1 MSSRRFSRPRT
12 RIYDVN
18 YNIGNSYYQP
28 TIDRLDRKVLGRPI
42 SPAPR
47 QSSVPAD
54 LLERHERA
62 FADEDLD
69 TARSRASK
77 RISEA
82 NAFDVRSSIS
92 KALEMVGN
100 DMDEETALKLQRI
113 RANKKVSVIDDIDLD
128 QTMNNIKARR
138 IKDRAEQMLDSVGI
152 STIDNTERNKKLND
166 ITYTRRALKV
176 TVDQS
181 GGQETGDSVK
191 WTKFDGGMS
200 AALDDSI
207 ANAAALR
214 AKKSRARLSELE
226 DEMAEMAEKSQVR
239 ERRAARLRQMVSETK
254 ECSEQQTSSVRSSG
268 RSKREA
274 IEY

>member
-28 TIDRLDRKVLGRPI
+28 TIDRLDRKYSGRPM

-47 QSSVPAD
+47 QTSVPAD

-62 FADEDLD
+62 FADEDLE
-69 TARSRASK
+69 TARSRAQK

-82 NAFDVRSSIS
+82 NAFDVRSNIS
-92 KALEMVGN
+92 RALELVDN
-100 DMDEETALKLQRI
+100 DVDEE
-113 RANKKVSVIDDIDLD
+113 
-128 QTMNNIKARR
+128 TMNNIKARR

-152 STIDNTERNKKLND
+152 ATIDNTERNKKLND
-166 ITYTRRALKV
+166 ITYARRAIKV
-176 TVDQS
+176 TVDAT
-181 GGQETGDSVK
+181 GGSDANDLVK

-200 AALDDSI
+200 AAVEDNS
-207 ANAAALR
+207 AAVLR
-214 AKKSRARLSELE
+214 AKKSRARLNELE
-226 DEMAEMAEKSQVR
+226 DEMTEMAEKAQVR
-239 ERRAARLRQMVSETK
+239 ERRAARLRQMVSETS
-254 ECSEQQTSSVRSSG
+254 ESTEQQTSSVRSSG
-268 RSKREA
+268 RQKREA